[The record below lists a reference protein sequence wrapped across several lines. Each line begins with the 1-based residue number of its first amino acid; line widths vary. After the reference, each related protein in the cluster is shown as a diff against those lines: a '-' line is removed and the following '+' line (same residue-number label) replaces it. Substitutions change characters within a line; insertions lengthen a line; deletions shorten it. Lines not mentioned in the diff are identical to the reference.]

1 MAEKTNMMTSHSM
14 TPLSAKIHDP
24 GGVYKNL
31 PLDITHDNA
40 RRQGQQYRVAR
51 RIKIPLSLPLPGLLN
66 IFPGIRYLAVC
77 LSNINIH
84 FTDPISR
91 R

>member
-1 MAEKTNMMTSHSM
+1 MAGKTNTMASHSM
-14 TPLSAKIHDP
+14 TPVSEIP
-24 GGVYKNL
+24 GSRGASIKTRDVAY
-31 PLDITHDNA
+31 DNA

-51 RIKIPLSLPLPGLLN
+51 RIKISLSLPLPGRLN
-66 IFPGIRYLAVC
+66 IFPGIRYLEVR